1 MDTAS
6 LRDSLGLRADYEKL
20 SRAARE
26 HLEAWTNALGLREM
40 QVGSR
45 LDSVV
50 GLSRWGLQSIVF
62 GGSLFFVLESERIR
76 LQDE

>member
-1 MDTAS
+1 MTFCCVYLILQEVLSRYQAASVQDPQIACGLMDTAS

-40 QVGSR
+40 QVG
-45 LDSVV
+45 
-50 GLSRWGLQSIVF
+50 QI
-62 GGSLFFVLESERIR
+62 
-76 LQDE
+76 Q